1 MAKAQVETVE
11 TPSEESNPII
21 VLSAGGMDLPEKRF
35 EDFPLNTRITYFIRG
50 IKHAVQNEPAS
61 SAGKELEADLIEDG
75 TLAKDATKDAKAKV
89 LATWR
94 ADHEAEWNGMLY
106 DQAMKR
112 FDAALSGEVSI
123 GTRGDSVETEF
134 YLLVDKAIRQRLKN
148 EKDPAGNKIKLPTND
163 SDVVTFANG
172 ATRTRK
178 QMRDNFAAS
187 PSGSDGA
194 TMRDLLMEQ
203 AAEIVA
209 ARKVKDVAL
218 VTTGE
223 GSPDALGL

>member
-1 MAKAQVETVE
+1 MARTQETVE
-11 TPSEESNPII
+11 VVADNGDNPII
-21 VLSAGGMDLPEKRF
+21 SLMAGGQPLPETAY
-35 EDFPLNTRITYFIRG
+35 DAFPLNTRITYFIRG
-50 IKHAVQNEPAS
+50 LKHAVQNEPAS
-61 SAGKELEADLIEDG
+61 SAGKELEARLYDDG
-75 TLAKDATKDAKAKV
+75 ILSDASTKADKAKA
-89 LATWR
+89 LADWR
-94 ADHEAEWNGMLY
+94 AANEDEWNGMLY

-112 FDAALSGEVSI
+112 FNAALSGEVSV

-148 EKDPAGNKIKLPTND
+148 EKDPQGNKIKLPTND
-163 SDVVTFANG
+163 TDVVTFANG

-209 ARKVKDVAL
+209 ARKVKVEAP
-218 VTTGE
+218 VETGA
-223 GSPDALGL
+223 GPDALGL